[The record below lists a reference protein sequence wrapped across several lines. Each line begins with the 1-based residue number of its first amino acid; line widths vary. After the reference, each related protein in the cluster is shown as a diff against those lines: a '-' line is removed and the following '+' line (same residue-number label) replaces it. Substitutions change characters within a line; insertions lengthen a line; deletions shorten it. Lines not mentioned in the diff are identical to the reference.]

1 MKWEDIYNKSKF
13 VVDRLTSSLLDETD
27 VMCKDEQLKAIVD
40 KLQDSEYLE
49 KCLESRKRFNAKKA
63 FLDMKKR
70 NMWNR
75 WMRIGV
81 WISSAACAIVV
92 CILLLTIEKKPIPS
106 LEVVCSE
113 IQPVDKKALL
123 IRSDGQ
129 KVVLGKDARYLQ
141 EGDAAL
147 VTVDSCGLKYSSV
160 NEDSFDSLII
170 NRIEVPRGGMYML
183 KLSDGTE
190 VWLNSDSWI
199 EFPVVFS
206 KEYREVQLR
215 GEAYFNVAKNTHS
228 PFIVKTLLGKVK
240 VLGTEFNM
248 KCYLEEAVVA
258 TTLVE
263 GKVLFENKNNQ
274 VITLNPGE
282 QATWGNEY
290 GQTLVQKVNVD
301 YFISWKENR
310 LAFQRESLEKIML
323 ILSRWYD
330 LDFIFENEKLKKL
343 EFSGNLDKYT
353 DIYAFLRL
361 FEMGAN
367 VHFEVKGKMVFIQEK
382 KSM

>member
-1 MKWEDIYNKSKF
+1 
-13 VVDRLTSSLLDETD
+13 
-27 VMCKDEQLKAIVD
+27 
-40 KLQDSEYLE
+40 
-49 KCLESRKRFNAKKA
+49 
-63 FLDMKKR
+63 
-70 NMWNR
+70 
-75 WMRIGV
+75 
-81 WISSAACAIVV
+81 
-92 CILLLTIEKKPIPS
+92 
-106 LEVVCSE
+106 
-113 IQPVDKKALL
+113 
-123 IRSDGQ
+123 
-129 KVVLGKDARYLQ
+129 
-141 EGDAAL
+141 
-147 VTVDSCGLKYSSV
+147 
-160 NEDSFDSLII
+160 
-170 NRIEVPRGGMYML
+170 
-183 KLSDGTE
+183 
-190 VWLNSDSWI
+190 
-199 EFPVVFS
+199 
-206 KEYREVQLR
+206 
-215 GEAYFNVAKNTHS
+215 
-228 PFIVKTLLGKVK
+228 
-240 VLGTEFNM
+240 M
-248 KCYLEEAVVA
+248 KCYLEDAVVA

-274 VITLNPGE
+274 VIILNPGE

-382 KSM
+382 KSR